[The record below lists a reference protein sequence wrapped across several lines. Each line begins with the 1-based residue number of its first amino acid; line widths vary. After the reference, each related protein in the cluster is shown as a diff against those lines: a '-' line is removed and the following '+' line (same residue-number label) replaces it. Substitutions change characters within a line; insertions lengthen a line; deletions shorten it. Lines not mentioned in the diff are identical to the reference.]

1 MTLVKDRLGIYEAFR
16 ALDELFWEEAST
28 YISSFLQWEMGAE
41 FQAALITLIFSAPG
55 ASLVT
60 QKVNNLS
67 AMQETQ
73 VWALGWE
80 DSLEKGIP
88 THSSIWRIPWT
99 DQGVTKSQTQLSDR
113 LFSPKLPRGGGHSGL
128 PGCLPAADLS
138 GYLEDFPAWDTSF
151 CCSFWPKG
159 SYGGSKRNR
168 GLCWAQFK
176 DLRMSRWWFLASR
189 CGALW
194 PGASVTPR
202 DGLFWGGFAT

>member
-1 MTLVKDRLGIYEAFR
+1 MAILFVMTLVKDRLGIYEAFR

-73 VWALGWE
+73 VWSLGWE

-88 THSSIWRIPWT
+88 THSSILPGESPGQTRGSQRVRHNWVT
-99 DQGVTKSQTQLSDR
+99 DSSAPNSPGEVDTQVCQGVFQLLTWVGTWKTFLLGTQVFAV
-113 LFSPKLPRGGGHSGL
+113 LF
-128 PGCLPAADLS
+128 D
-138 GYLEDFPAWDTSF
+138 
-151 CCSFWPKG
+151 PKG
-159 SYGGSKRNR
+159 HMEDQREIVAFAELN
-168 GLCWAQFK
+168 
-176 DLRMSRWWFLASR
+176 LRI
-189 CGALW
+189 
-194 PGASVTPR
+194 
-202 DGLFWGGFAT
+202 